1 MIDRALELK
10 DLSPFEADGVRGIV
24 NVESALNLAIHA
36 ESLEDIRHP
45 WRKAIRDLP
54 DVRLWVLS
62 SIGENPHLKLRLAR
76 ILRKSL
82 EAAIALC
89 GKFGAKGGK
98 GVLAFFAALEE
109 KTKEDP
115 LETFPYDLAGIES
128 WAELHHP
135 RIQGGLAKL
144 REGDV
149 EGALDAFGGRTGMR
163 KKPKGQIV
171 LSGEPFEHLSVYED
185 AMTRLSQSLDRFA
198 NKKYPSRDD
207 ENADAL
213 MDARNCIQQARTIIG
228 DVRFERSECLAWRRN
243 CRKGL

>member
-1 MIDRALELK
+1 MIDRDLELK
-10 DLSPFEADGVRGIV
+10 DLSPFEEDGVRGIV

-76 ILRKSL
+76 ILRKAL
-82 EAAIALC
+82 DAAIALC

-135 RIQGGLAKL
+135 RVQGGLAKL
-144 REGDV
+144 REGDT
-149 EGALDAFGGRTGMR
+149 EGALDAFRGGALATSG
-163 KKPKGQIV
+163 KPCRD
-171 LSGEPFEHLSVYED
+171 LATHED
-185 AMTRLSQSLDRFA
+185 ALTSLASSLGRFCA
-198 NKKYPSRDD
+198 KYQRGD
-207 ENADAL
+207 ENAEAL
-213 MDARNCIQQARTIIG
+213 LDARDLILKARTIIG
-228 DVRFERSECLAWRRN
+228 DVRFKVGEN
-243 CRKGL
+243 D